1 MAARWEQITEL
12 FKQTAQEVT
21 STPSSWRAFL
31 TSACR
36 NYRLPFDEQLLIYA
50 QRPYAT
56 AVLEI
61 ERWNQRFGR
70 WVNRGAKGI
79 AVFDR
84 ERPHRLRY
92 YFDMAD
98 THETRMSRPVPLWQV
113 RPEYE
118 QDVVETLENSFGEL
132 EHREDFG
139 DALLSAARNAVED
152 NMGDYLAE
160 LELLIQGSLLE
171 ELDEDNLTLQFRTL
185 VGNSVAAML
194 LARCGIDPLYYLED
208 EDFQE
213 IGNFNIPETRN
224 ALGVAT
230 RDIARMCLDE
240 IARTVLSLE
249 RQAQIEN
256 CTLANLSTN
265 LYAEA
270 REPETPPE
278 RSQHNGSDLH
288 YAGGL
293 PAAQSAAAPGEIDA
307 SGQVRPD
314 AETIFTGASENYLH
328 QPADQRQAEQPSG
341 EDPAERPAPDGGNRG
356 ADGES
361 RGRDGG
367 TESQRSD
374 KVGADDEQHPERG
387 GGNGAGGADLQLNT
401 PQDNRDIQRPSQ
413 ESQQM
418 SLFDFAAFQQPAQAE
433 GTVQPSIFP
442 HPALPQQVIDE
453 ALCIGANDQNSRLII
468 CAYFKKDKPDNAQ
481 FLVEHYGENGA
492 GFYLDGR
499 QYAIWYNAEGIR
511 IAQGESAQRSSAI
524 LIPWEQAAARIRE
537 LLDLGRYMPQSEL
550 DQVDHYEINVLA
562 DRLLMMFRDIE
573 DEDKRFFPSLRAAYE
588 KPKGFPEAVEEIA
601 GLLSREDGLQTII
614 SEYRIFAAAYQE
626 NPDIMRFHFHRPRK
640 LLKQLSDLQREPLHF
655 TAAEGYDPQRRFFI
669 SGDEIDNLLRGG
681 KRSTDYRLAVYSFYR
696 NHTERKDRENFLKH
710 YHGEYSGYSG
720 GNDDV
725 TYQLS
730 RGVSFSHGD
739 LTRPYAKVEL
749 KWNAVEKRVS
759 AMIAQGQFLTDDD
772 RAAMPQYEKHQLARN
787 IRAFFENVPQE
798 QPHPYP
804 FGFDYWDAVKLIEP
818 QLDDLARVEEIY
830 QMMVPILEATPQDDR
845 MYALRRQAFENLA
858 AFRQG
863 TFTLFAEHKEPVAPT
878 MPQKKAYDLGY
889 GHLGNGLTVWNRL
902 EEEHGDYKTV
912 AHIALDRTV
921 QIYDEE
927 MPQTVREE
935 IQRIADTSEMTISVT
950 QDAPVFAVP
959 PRVQEPPQKEE
970 PADPYPEL
978 AAQVL
983 RFVGEFDGSRMDYGE
998 DDAQAVENIARQL
1011 HDPVQREEIRRL
1023 LQSFLDHADPE
1034 EEIAVDITLCM
1045 EQIAELPTALTPEQA
1060 QIEEIAGYLEE
1071 AGYAASSEL
1080 VEEGLMDYRA
1090 HGGKGNSQDVADF
1103 IEREFLSEEPELA
1116 SLEIAK
1122 EFINDFCVA
1131 EYGSPA
1137 DFSDLE
1143 KVGIAYTTVT
1153 DEEIPIQVNAD
1164 LVHYRIERYLD
1175 GQFLERRQYESLDE
1189 LIQNELA
1196 ELDFDDLISVS
1207 DAELESIGAT
1217 LEQGSDDYRLLSRLK
1232 ADCEYF
1238 LGYGGRAE
1246 KHLWA
1251 GSVREQI
1258 AKMRELYDALP
1269 EKPEWLTPEDIDRY
1283 AQCMEPPYEV
1293 VVYHHFENGFDE
1305 RLDYQTL
1312 AGAEQAAQKY
1322 VAGTMEGEDGFAYDG
1337 AGIYDLQENRWLRV
1351 YGKFPDERAM
1361 EQSAQALAEEQQR
1374 ENEPVRTK
1382 VEEPAAYAD
1391 LAGKELTM
1399 DGHRFV
1405 VERVSDVSGD
1415 VTLRDLTFE
1424 ESVGFPINRIEDI
1437 DTVRRLIAEQE
1448 PPKQEEPVKLRSV
1461 VIDLTA
1467 PAQEETPAKKEE
1479 LPAPPPARREK
1490 VSPFVLHPEIPSS
1503 ERHNFRI
1510 TDDHLGEGGAKT
1522 KFKNNVAAIRTLK
1535 EIEFDDRLA
1544 TPEEQEILSRYVGWG
1559 GLPQAFDENN
1569 EQWADEFAELY
1580 GLLSPEEY
1588 EAAKATTLNAHYTS
1602 PTVVKAIYQAV
1613 ENMGFR
1619 TGNIL
1624 EPSCGIGN
1632 FFGLVP
1638 ESMSE
1643 SNLYGVELDSISGR
1657 IAKQLYPK
1665 ADITVA
1671 GFETT
1676 DRRDFYDLAVGNV
1689 PFGQYQ
1695 VNDPAYNKLGF
1706 SIHNY
1711 FFAKALDQ
1719 VRPGGV
1725 VAFVTSRYTMDAK
1738 DSTVR
1743 RYLAQRA
1750 ELLGAI
1756 RLPNN
1761 AFKTNAGTEVVSDIL
1776 FLQKRER
1783 PIEADPDWTQVG
1795 QTEDGFLINQY
1806 FIDHPEMVLGQP
1818 MTESTQYGR
1827 RDYTVAPIEGADLAQ
1842 QLGQAG
1848 AHIHGKITLRSAD
1861 QREEDTPAP
1870 DFIPADP
1877 TVRNYSYTLVD
1888 GGIYFR
1894 ENSIMTRADLN
1905 VTAEDRVRGMIA
1917 LRDCA
1922 RSLLEIQMENGSE
1935 EAVQAGQQEL
1945 NRLYDSFTAQY
1956 GLLNS
1961 RANTSVFSADSSFPL
1976 LCSLEVLDEQGSL
1989 KRKADLF
1996 TKRTIQPYR
2005 AVTHVDT
2012 ASEALAVSI
2021 GEKAQVDLEYMA
2033 QLSDKSEEEL
2043 VRDLQGIIFP
2053 VPGKVE
2059 IDGKPHYVTADEY
2072 LSGNVREKLKTARQ
2086 AAEQDPSF
2094 AVNVVALEKMQP
2106 KDLTAGEI
2114 SVRLGAAWIPV
2125 DVAEQFTHELLQTPF
2140 YYKRHIRVQYS
2151 PVTGEWN
2158 ISEKSL
2164 DRNNIRVF
2172 NTYGTKRVNAYKL
2185 IENTLNLRD
2194 VRVFDTVLD
2203 ENGKEQRVL
2212 NKKETA
2218 IAQDKQDQI
2227 KEKFQE
2233 WVWADHARRERLCT
2247 LYNERFNAIRPR
2259 EYDGSHLVF
2268 AGMNPEI
2275 SLRPHQ
2281 RNAVARAIYG
2291 GNALFAHV
2299 VGAGKT
2305 YEMIAAAMESKR
2317 LGLSSKALFV
2327 VPNHIIGDF
2336 ASDFLDLY
2344 PGANILVA
2352 TKKDFEKQRRKK
2364 FCARI
2369 ATGDYDGIILGH
2381 SQFEKIPLSTERQ
2394 QAMLKRQIAEVVA
2407 GIQAAKKQEGS
2418 RFTVKQMEKSKKSL
2432 EAKLKKLHDQSAKDD
2447 VVTFEELG
2455 VDRLFIDEADLFKNL
2470 YLYTKMRNVGG
2481 ISQTESLKASDLY
2494 MKCQYMDELTGGKGV
2509 VFATGTPVS
2518 NSMAELYTMQRYLQ
2532 GNLLKEL
2539 GLSHFDAWA
2548 SQFGETVTSMELKP
2562 EGQGFQQ
2569 KTRFSNFYN
2578 LPELMALFKEVAD
2591 IQTAD
2596 MLNLPVPKAKYET
2609 VVCKPSDI
2617 QKEMVEA
2624 LGRRADAVRSGAVDA
2639 SQDNMLLITNDG
2651 RKLALDQ
2658 RLLNPLLPDVEGSK
2672 VNVCAEK
2679 VFQIWKDTQKDHLT
2693 QLVFCDLSTPKS
2705 DGTFS
2710 VYNDLKEKLVA
2721 RGIPQEEIAFVH
2733 SAANETQK
2741 QQLFGKVRAGQVRVL
2756 LGSTAKMGA
2765 GTNVQDRLIALHDLD
2780 CPWRPRDLEQR
2791 SGRIIRQGNQNPEV
2805 QIYRYVTEGTFDS
2818 YLYQMVENKQRFI
2831 SQVFTSKA
2839 PARVMQEIDD
2849 VVLSYNEIKALAT
2862 GNPQI
2867 IERANLETEV
2877 NKLKMLQAS
2886 FLSQKYELEDKVLKY
2901 YPQQIQQYEERIA
2914 GTTAD
2919 IARRD
2924 QNTPAEGFPPMCVKE
2939 ITYTEKAQAGKA
2951 LLDACSQMEST
2962 ERVSV
2967 GSYRGFEMELSY
2979 EAFSKEYQVS
2989 LKGAL
2994 SHRVS
2999 LGTDVF
3005 GNITRLD
3012 NALNGLEQFLES
3024 YRGALERTKE
3034 QMETAK
3040 TEAEKPFDREA
3051 ELREK
3056 SQRLAELTKL
3066 LKLDE
3071 KDRELLDSAPEEGDD
3086 VPTRKAAC
3094 RER

>member
-1 MAARWEQITEL
+1 MATRWEQITEL
-12 FKQTAQEVT
+12 FKQTAREVT
-21 STPSSWRAFL
+21 TTPASWRAFL

-50 QRPYAT
+50 QRPDAT
-56 AVLEI
+56 AVLEM

-84 ERPHRLRY
+84 EHPNWLRY
-92 YFDMAD
+92 YFDVAD

-132 EHREDFG
+132 EHREDLG

-152 NMGDYLAE
+152 NMGDYLGE
-160 LELLIQGSLLE
+160 LEQLTQGSLLE
-171 ELDEDNLTLQFRTL
+171 ELDGDNLALQFRTVL
-185 VGNSVAAML
+185 GNSVAAML
-194 LARCGIDPLYYLED
+194 LARCGIDPAGYLED

-213 IGNFNIPETRN
+213 IGNFNTPETRN

-249 RQAQIEN
+249 RQAQKEN
-256 CTLANLSTN
+256 RTLANLSTN

-270 REPETPPE
+270 REPENPLE
-278 RSQHNGSDLH
+278 RSQHHGSDLH
-288 YAGGL
+288 QAGGL
-293 PAAQSAAAPGEIDA
+293 FDSQSAAAPGGAD
-307 SGQVRPD
+307 SPGQVRPD
-314 AETIFTGASENYLH
+314 AETLFTGASENHLH
-328 QPADQRQAEQPSG
+328 QPADQRETEQASG
-341 EDPAERPAPDGGNRG
+341 GDPADRPAPDGGNRG
-356 ADGES
+356 ADGENP
-361 RGRDGG
+361 GRDGG
-367 TESQRSD
+367 TESQQSHA
-374 KVGADDEQHPERG
+374 VGGPDEQLAQRG
-387 GGNGAGGADLQLNT
+387 GGNSADGADLQLNT
-401 PQDNRDIQRPSQ
+401 PQDNGDIQRPSQ
-413 ESQQM
+413 KSQQM
-418 SLFDFAAFQQPAQAE
+418 SLFDFGE
-433 GTVQPSIFP
+433 
-442 HPALPQQVIDE
+442 VI
-453 ALCIGANDQNSRLII
+453 
-468 CAYFKKDKPDNAQ
+468 PD
-481 FLVEHYGENGA
+481 
-492 GFYLDGR
+492 
-499 QYAIWYNAEGIR
+499 
-511 IAQGESAQRSSAI
+511 
-524 LIPWEQAAARIRE
+524 
-537 LLDLGRYMPQSEL
+537 
-550 DQVDHYEINVLA
+550 
-562 DRLLMMFRDIE
+562 
-573 DEDKRFFPSLRAAYE
+573 
-588 KPKGFPEAVEEIA
+588 
-601 GLLSREDGLQTII
+601 
-614 SEYRIFAAAYQE
+614 
-626 NPDIMRFHFHRPRK
+626 
-640 LLKQLSDLQREPLHF
+640 
-655 TAAEGYDPQRRFFI
+655 
-669 SGDEIDNLLRGG
+669 
-681 KRSTDYRLAVYSFYR
+681 
-696 NHTERKDRENFLKH
+696 
-710 YHGEYSGYSG
+710 
-720 GNDDV
+720 
-725 TYQLS
+725 
-730 RGVSFSHGD
+730 
-739 LTRPYAKVEL
+739 
-749 KWNAVEKRVS
+749 
-759 AMIAQGQFLTDDD
+759 
-772 RAAMPQYEKHQLARN
+772 
-787 IRAFFENVPQE
+787 
-798 QPHPYP
+798 
-804 FGFDYWDAVKLIEP
+804 
-818 QLDDLARVEEIY
+818 
-830 QMMVPILEATPQDDR
+830 
-845 MYALRRQAFENLA
+845 
-858 AFRQG
+858 
-863 TFTLFAEHKEPVAPT
+863 
-878 MPQKKAYDLGY
+878 KAYDLGY
-889 GHLGNGLTVWNRL
+889 GHLGNGVTVWNRL

-912 AHIALDRTV
+912 AHIAPDRTV
-921 QIYDEE
+921 TIYDEE
-927 MPQTVREE
+927 MPQAVREE
-935 IQRIADTSEMTISVT
+935 IQRIADTSEMTISAT
-950 QDAPVFAVP
+950 QDAPVFSVSPREKEPQLNQDTFSIYQIPSTPEGRDFRFRSHEELESEGLAVDRNNYDLIYTAP
-959 PRVQEPPQKEE
+959 LAHGTTLEDIYYTFNADDRPTGFRGHSLSVSDVVVLNRDGEEEAYYCDNYGFTPVPEFLRGIPLETAETSMEPTPAQEETETGSGLEGAEAAPAEQIPE
-970 PADPYPEL
+970 PLQRHGEQHFPDTEPYIYCEWSESPVFADKSRYS
-978 AAQVL
+978 
-983 RFVGEFDGSRMDYGE
+983 VGEFDALMRQADAERVAGSQAALEKYGGNWQAWY
-998 DDAQAVENIARQL
+998 DA
-1011 HDPVQREEIRRL
+1011 D
-1023 LQSFLDHADPE
+1023 DPE
-1034 EEIAVDITLCM
+1034 NAQYLGYDKVKFTVVMPDGTTYTERQDIGDGDGGMLDFLAKYPQYQNVLPALREAAVRS
-1045 EQIAELPTALTPEQA
+1045 QPA
-1060 QIEEIAGYLEE
+1060 LEE
-1071 AGYAASSEL
+1071 P
-1080 VEEGLMDYRA
+1080 VEETVPYNYE
-1090 HGGKGNSQDVADF
+1090 H
-1103 IEREFLSEEPELA
+1103 
-1116 SLEIAK
+1116 
-1122 EFINDFCVA
+1122 
-1131 EYGSPA
+1131 EY
-1137 DFSDLE
+1137 L
-1143 KVGIAYTTVT
+1143 
-1153 DEEIPIQVNAD
+1153 
-1164 LVHYRIERYLD
+1164 
-1175 GQFLERRQYESLDE
+1175 
-1189 LIQNELA
+1189 
-1196 ELDFDDLISVS
+1196 
-1207 DAELESIGAT
+1207 
-1217 LEQGSDDYRLLSRLK
+1217 LLSRLK
-1232 ADCEYF
+1232 ADCDYF
-1238 LGYGGRAE
+1238 LGAGGRVE

-1251 GSVREQI
+1251 GNVREQI
-1258 AKMRELYDALP
+1258 AKMRELYAALP
-1269 EKPEWLTPEDIDRY
+1269 EKPEWLTSEDIDRY
-1283 AQCMEPPYEV
+1283 ESQM
-1293 VVYHHFENGFDE
+1293 
-1305 RLDYQTL
+1305 
-1312 AGAEQAAQKY
+1312 AA
-1322 VAGTMEGEDGFAYDG
+1322 
-1337 AGIYDLQENRWLRV
+1337 
-1351 YGKFPDERAM
+1351 
-1361 EQSAQALAEEQQR
+1361 
-1374 ENEPVRTK
+1374 PVR
-1382 VEEPAAYAD
+1382 EE
-1391 LAGKELTM
+1391 E
-1399 DGHRFV
+1399 
-1405 VERVSDVSGD
+1405 
-1415 VTLRDLTFE
+1415 
-1424 ESVGFPINRIEDI
+1424 
-1437 DTVRRLIAEQE
+1437 
-1448 PPKQEEPVKLRSV
+1448 
-1461 VIDLTA
+1461 A
-1467 PAQEETPAKKEE
+1467 PAQKEE
-1479 LPAPPPARREK
+1479 QLSLP
-1490 VSPFVLHPEIPSS
+1490 HPEIPNSG
-1503 ERHNFRI
+1503 RHNFRI

-1522 KFKNNVAAIRTLK
+1522 KFRNNVAAIQILK
-1535 EIEFDDRLA
+1535 KIESEERLA

-1559 GLPQAFDENN
+1559 GLPQAFDGNN
-1569 EQWADEFAELY
+1569 PQWADEFAELQK
-1580 GLLSPEEY
+1580 LLSPEEY

-1602 PTVVKAIYQAV
+1602 PTVIKAIYQAV

-1643 SNLYGVELDSISGR
+1643 SNLYGVELDSLTGR
-1657 IAKQLYPK
+1657 IAQQLYQQSSI
-1665 ADITVA
+1665 AVQ
-1671 GFETT
+1671 GFEEAELP
-1676 DRRDFYDLAVGNV
+1676 DSFFDLAIGNV
-1689 PFGQYQ
+1689 PFGGYTLH
-1695 VNDPAYNKLGF
+1695 DKRYDKYHFL
-1706 SIHNY
+1706 IHDY
-1711 FFAKALDQ
+1711 FFAKTLDK

-1725 VAFVTSRYTMDAK
+1725 VAFITSKGTMDK
-1738 DSTVR
+1738 QNPSVR
-1743 RYLAQRA
+1743 QYIAERAQ
-1750 ELLGAI
+1750 LIGVI

-1761 AFKTNAGTEVVSDIL
+1761 AFLANAGTQVTTDIL
-1776 FLQKRER
+1776 FLQKREKLVDVR
-1783 PIEADPDWTQVG
+1783 LPEPDSGLEWLHLG
-1795 QTEDGFLINQY
+1795 QTEDGVPVNQY
-1806 FIDHPEMVLGQP
+1806 FLDHPEMLLGKMAYDRSMYGNEKETTCQP
-1818 MTESTQYGR
+1818 L
-1827 RDYTVAPIEGADLAQ
+1827 EGANLSDLLAKAVGNLHAQ
-1842 QLGQAG
+1842 YTPYEMEEL
-1848 AHIHGKITLRSAD
+1848 D
-1861 QREEDTPAP
+1861 EEEDRS
-1870 DFIPADP
+1870 IPADP
-1877 TVRNYSYTLVD
+1877 TVRNFSYTVVD
-1888 GGIYFR
+1888 GAIYYR
-1894 ENSIMTRADLN
+1894 ENSLMHPVEVS
-1905 VTAEDRVRGMIA
+1905 VTAGNRIRGMIE

-1935 EAVQAGQQEL
+1935 EAVQTGQQEL

-1976 LCSLEVLDEQGSL
+1976 LCSLEVLDEQGNL

-1996 TKRTIQPYR
+1996 SKRTIQPYR

-2012 ASEALAVSI
+2012 ASEALAVSL
-2021 GEKAQVDLEYMA
+2021 GEKARVDLDYMA

-2043 VRDLQGIIFP
+2043 VRDLQGVIFP
-2053 VPGKVE
+2053 VPGE
-2059 IDGKPHYVTADEY
+2059 AEEDGSPHYVTADEY

-2094 AVNVVALEKMQP
+2094 SVNVEALEKVQP

-2114 SVRLGAAWIPV
+2114 SVRLGAAWIPE

-2140 YYKRHIRVQYS
+2140 YYKSRIRVRYS

-2158 ISEKSL
+2158 VSEKSL
-2164 DRNNIRVF
+2164 DRSNIRVF
-2172 NTYGTKRVNAYKL
+2172 STYGTKRVNAYKL
-2185 IENTLNLRD
+2185 IEDTLNLRD
-2194 VRVFDTVLD
+2194 VRVFDTVQD
-2203 ENGKEQRVL
+2203 ENGNDQRVL

-2233 WVWADHARRERLCT
+2233 WVWADPSRRERLCR
-2247 LYNERFNAIRPR
+2247 LYNEKFNAIRPR

-2275 SLRPHQ
+2275 TLRPHQ

-2381 SQFEKIPLSTERQ
+2381 SQFEKIPLSPERQ
-2394 QAMLKRQIAEVVA
+2394 QAMLKKQIAEVVA
-2407 GIQAAKKQEGS
+2407 GIQAAKQQEGS
-2418 RFTVKQMEKSKKSL
+2418 RFTVKQMERSKKSL
-2432 EAKLKKLHDQSAKDD
+2432 ETKLKKLNDQSAKDD

-2494 MKCQYMDELTGGKGV
+2494 MKCQYMDELTGSKGV

-2624 LGRRADAVRSGAVDA
+2624 LGQRADAVRAGKVDA
-2639 SQDNMLLITNDG
+2639 SKDNMLLITNDG

-2679 VFQIWKDTQKDHLT
+2679 VYQIWKDTRVQRLT

-2710 VYNDLKEKLVA
+2710 VYNDLKDKLVGC
-2721 RGIPQEEIAFVH
+2721 GIPEEEIAFVH

-2877 NKLKMLQAS
+2877 NKLKMLRAS
-2886 FLSQKYELEDKVLKY
+2886 FLSQKYELEDKVLKF

-2924 QNTPAEGFPPMCVKE
+2924 QNTPAEGFAPMNVKG
-2939 ITYTEKAQAGKA
+2939 IAYTEKARAGKA

-2962 ERVSV
+2962 EPVSV
-2967 GSYRGFEMELSY
+2967 GSYRGFGMELSY

-2989 LKGAL
+2989 LKGTL

-3012 NALNGLEQFLES
+3012 NALNGLEQRLES
-3024 YRGALERTKE
+3024 SREALERTKE

>member
-12 FKQTAQEVT
+12 FKQTVQEVT

-36 NYRLPFDEQLLIYA
+36 NYRLPFDEQVLIYA
-50 QRPYAT
+50 QRPDAT

-84 ERPHRLRY
+84 EHPNRLRY
-92 YFDMAD
+92 YFDLAD

-113 RPEYE
+113 RSEYE
-118 QDVVETLENSFGEL
+118 QDVVETLENCFGEL
-132 EHREDFG
+132 EHREDLG
-139 DALLSAARNAVED
+139 DALLSAVRNAVED

-160 LELLIQGSLLE
+160 LEQLTQGSLLE
-171 ELDEDNLTLQFRTL
+171 ELDGDNLALQFRTVL
-185 VGNSVAAML
+185 GNSVAAML
-194 LARCGIDPLYYLED
+194 LARCGVDPSGYLED
-208 EDFQE
+208 EDFQDV
-213 IGNFNIPETRN
+213 GNFNTLETRN

-249 RQAQIEN
+249 RQGQKEN
-256 CTLANLSTN
+256 RILADSPTN
-265 LYAEA
+265 LYAET

-278 RSQHNGSDLH
+278 RSQQNGSDLH
-288 YAGGL
+288 HAGGL
-293 PAAQSAAAPGEIDA
+293 PASQSAAAPGGADA
-307 SGQVRPD
+307 PGQIRAD
-314 AETIFTGASENYLH
+314 AETLFAGAPENHLH
-328 QPADQRQAEQPSG
+328 QPVDQRQAEQPSG
-341 EDPAERPAPDGGNRG
+341 GDPADRPAPDGADRG
-356 ADGES
+356 ADGQGS
-361 RGRDGG
+361 GRDGG
-367 TESQRSD
+367 TESQRPD
-374 KVGADDEQHPERG
+374 EMGADDEQPAERG
-387 GGNGAGGADLQLNT
+387 GGNGAGRTDLQLNT
-401 PQDNRDIQRPSQ
+401 PQDNGDIQRPSQ

-418 SLFDFAAFQQPAQAE
+418 SLFDF
-433 GTVQPSIFP
+433 
-442 HPALPQQVIDE
+442 
-453 ALCIGANDQNSRLII
+453 
-468 CAYFKKDKPDNAQ
+468 
-481 FLVEHYGENGA
+481 
-492 GFYLDGR
+492 
-499 QYAIWYNAEGIR
+499 
-511 IAQGESAQRSSAI
+511 
-524 LIPWEQAAARIRE
+524 
-537 LLDLGRYMPQSEL
+537 
-550 DQVDHYEINVLA
+550 
-562 DRLLMMFRDIE
+562 
-573 DEDKRFFPSLRAAYE
+573 
-588 KPKGFPEAVEEIA
+588 
-601 GLLSREDGLQTII
+601 
-614 SEYRIFAAAYQE
+614 
-626 NPDIMRFHFHRPRK
+626 
-640 LLKQLSDLQREPLHF
+640 
-655 TAAEGYDPQRRFFI
+655 
-669 SGDEIDNLLRGG
+669 GG
-681 KRSTDYRLAVYSFYR
+681 
-696 NHTERKDRENFLKH
+696 
-710 YHGEYSGYSG
+710 
-720 GNDDV
+720 
-725 TYQLS
+725 
-730 RGVSFSHGD
+730 
-739 LTRPYAKVEL
+739 
-749 KWNAVEKRVS
+749 
-759 AMIAQGQFLTDDD
+759 
-772 RAAMPQYEKHQLARN
+772 
-787 IRAFFENVPQE
+787 
-798 QPHPYP
+798 
-804 FGFDYWDAVKLIEP
+804 
-818 QLDDLARVEEIY
+818 
-830 QMMVPILEATPQDDR
+830 
-845 MYALRRQAFENLA
+845 
-858 AFRQG
+858 
-863 TFTLFAEHKEPVAPT
+863 
-878 MPQKKAYDLGY
+878 KAYDLGY
-889 GHLGNGLTVWNRL
+889 GHLGNGVTVWNRL
-902 EEEHGDYKTV
+902 EEKHGDYKTV
-912 AHIALDRTV
+912 AHIAPDRTV
-921 QIYDEE
+921 TIYDEE
-927 MPQTVREE
+927 MPQAVREE
-935 IQRIADTSEMTISVT
+935 IQRIADTSEMTVSAT
-950 QDAPVFAVP
+950 QDAPVFTVL
-959 PRVQEPPQKEE
+959 PRAQEPPQKEE
-970 PADPYPEL
+970 LSA
-978 AAQVL
+978 
-983 RFVGEFDGSRMDYGE
+983 S
-998 DDAQAVENIARQL
+998 
-1011 HDPVQREEIRRL
+1011 
-1023 LQSFLDHADPE
+1023 
-1034 EEIAVDITLCM
+1034 
-1045 EQIAELPTALTPEQA
+1045 PTQ
-1060 QIEEIAGYLEE
+1060 
-1071 AGYAASSEL
+1071 
-1080 VEEGLMDYRA
+1080 
-1090 HGGKGNSQDVADF
+1090 
-1103 IEREFLSEEPELA
+1103 
-1116 SLEIAK
+1116 
-1122 EFINDFCVA
+1122 
-1131 EYGSPA
+1131 
-1137 DFSDLE
+1137 
-1143 KVGIAYTTVT
+1143 
-1153 DEEIPIQVNAD
+1153 AD
-1164 LVHYRIERYLD
+1164 LQPKKE
-1175 GQFLERRQYESLDE
+1175 G
-1189 LIQNELA
+1189 
-1196 ELDFDDLISVS
+1196 
-1207 DAELESIGAT
+1207 
-1217 LEQGSDDYRLLSRLK
+1217 
-1232 ADCEYF
+1232 
-1238 LGYGGRAE
+1238 
-1246 KHLWA
+1246 
-1251 GSVREQI
+1251 
-1258 AKMRELYDALP
+1258 ALP
-1269 EKPEWLTPEDIDRY
+1269 L
-1283 AQCMEPPYEV
+1283 
-1293 VVYHHFENGFDE
+1293 
-1305 RLDYQTL
+1305 
-1312 AGAEQAAQKY
+1312 
-1322 VAGTMEGEDGFAYDG
+1322 
-1337 AGIYDLQENRWLRV
+1337 
-1351 YGKFPDERAM
+1351 
-1361 EQSAQALAEEQQR
+1361 
-1374 ENEPVRTK
+1374 
-1382 VEEPAAYAD
+1382 
-1391 LAGKELTM
+1391 
-1399 DGHRFV
+1399 
-1405 VERVSDVSGD
+1405 
-1415 VTLRDLTFE
+1415 
-1424 ESVGFPINRIEDI
+1424 
-1437 DTVRRLIAEQE
+1437 
-1448 PPKQEEPVKLRSV
+1448 PPKRP
-1461 VIDLTA
+1461 
-1467 PAQEETPAKKEE
+1467 
-1479 LPAPPPARREK
+1479 RRERITFT
-1490 VSPFVLHPEIPSS
+1490 PLHPEILNS

-1510 TDDHLGEGGAKT
+1510 TDDHLGAGGAKT
-1522 KFKNNVAAIRTLK
+1522 KFRNNVAAIQTLRK
-1535 EIEFDDRLA
+1535 IESEGRLA

-1559 GLPQAFDENN
+1559 GLPQVFDGENP
-1569 EQWADEFAELY
+1569 QWAEEFAELK

-1588 EAAKATTLNAHYTS
+1588 DAAKATTLNAHYTS
-1602 PTVVKAIYQAV
+1602 PTVIKAIYQAV

-1638 ESMSE
+1638 ESMKDSH
-1643 SNLYGVELDSISGR
+1643 LYGVELDPLTGR
-1657 IAKQLYPK
+1657 IAQQLYQQNSI
-1665 ADITVA
+1665 AVQ
-1671 GFETT
+1671 GFENTELP
-1676 DRRDFYDLAVGNV
+1676 DSFFDLAIGNV
-1689 PFGQYQ
+1689 PFGSYSLH
-1695 VNDPAYNKLGF
+1695 DKRYDKHHFL
-1706 SIHNY
+1706 IHDY
-1711 FFAKALDQ
+1711 FFAKTLDK
-1719 VRPGGV
+1719 VRPGGI
-1725 VAFVTSRYTMDAK
+1725 VAFITSKGTMDK
-1738 DSTVR
+1738 QNPSVR
-1743 RYLAQRA
+1743 KYLAERA
-1750 ELLGAI
+1750 QLIGAI

-1761 AFKTNAGTEVVSDIL
+1761 AFLANAGTQVTTDIL
-1776 FLQKRER
+1776 FLQKREKLVDVSM
-1783 PIEADPDWTQVG
+1783 PAPDSGLEWLHLG
-1795 QTEDGFLINQY
+1795 QTEDGVPINQY
-1806 FIDHPEMVLGQP
+1806 FLEHPEMMLGQMAFDRSMYGNAKETTCKP
-1818 MTESTQYGR
+1818 LEGESLSDLLAKAVGNLHAQY
-1827 RDYTVAPIEGADLAQ
+1827 APYEIEE
-1842 QLGQAG
+1842 
-1848 AHIHGKITLRSAD
+1848 
-1861 QREEDTPAP
+1861 REDEDTS
-1870 DFIPADP
+1870 IPADP
-1877 TVRNYSYTLVD
+1877 TVKNFSYTIVD
-1888 GGIYFR
+1888 GQVYYR
-1894 ENSIMTRADLN
+1894 ENSLMHPVEVS
-1905 VTAEDRVRGMIA
+1905 VTAENRIRGMIE

-1935 EAVQAGQQEL
+1935 DAVQAGQQEL

-1961 RANTSVFSADSSFPL
+1961 RANTTVFSADSSFPL
-1976 LCSLEVLDEQGSL
+1976 LCSLEILDEQGNL

-2012 ASEALAVSI
+2012 ASEALAVSL
-2021 GEKAQVDLEYMA
+2021 GEKARVDLEYMGSLTGKTQE
-2033 QLSDKSEEEL
+2033 QLAEEL
-2043 VRDLQGIIFP
+2043 RGVIFP
-2053 VPGKVE
+2053 VPGEVE
-2059 IDGKPHYVTADEY
+2059 TNGKPHYATADEY
-2072 LSGNVREKLKTARQ
+2072 LSGNVREKLRTAKQ
-2086 AAEQDPSF
+2086 AAEQDGTYSI
-2094 AVNVVALEKMQP
+2094 NVEALEKVQP

-2114 SVRLGAAWIPV
+2114 SVRLGAAWIPE

-2140 YYKRHIRVQYS
+2140 YYKSRIRVRYS

-2158 ISEKSL
+2158 VSEKSL
-2164 DRNNIRVF
+2164 DRSNIRVF

-2185 IENTLNLRD
+2185 IEDTLNLRD
-2194 VRVFDTVLD
+2194 VRVFDTVQD

-2233 WVWADHARRERLCT
+2233 WVWADPARRERLCT

-2275 SLRPHQ
+2275 TLRPHQ
-2281 RNAVARAIYG
+2281 RNAVARTIYG

-2317 LGLSSKALFV
+2317 LGLSGKALFV

-2381 SQFEKIPLSTERQ
+2381 SQFEKIPLSSERQ
-2394 QAMLKRQIAEVVA
+2394 QAMLKKQIAEVVA
-2407 GIQAAKKQEGS
+2407 GIQVAKKQEGA

-2432 EAKLKKLHDQSAKDD
+2432 EAKLKKLNDQSAKDD

-2591 IQTAD
+2591 IQTSD

-2617 QKEMVEA
+2617 QREMVEA
-2624 LGRRADAVRSGAVDA
+2624 LGQRADAVRSGAVDA

-2679 VFQIWKDTQKDHLT
+2679 VYQIWKDTQKDHLT

-2710 VYNDLKEKLVA
+2710 VYNDLKNKLMA
-2721 RGIPQEEIAFVH
+2721 RGIPEEEIAFVH
-2733 SAANETQK
+2733 SAANEAQK
-2741 QQLFGKVRAGQVRVL
+2741 QQLFGKVRVGQVRVL
-2756 LGSTAKMGA
+2756 MGSTAKMGA
-2765 GTNVQDRLIALHDLD
+2765 GTNVQDKLIALHDLD

-2791 SGRIIRQGNQNPEV
+2791 SGRIIRQGNRNPEV

-2877 NKLKMLQAS
+2877 NKLKMLRAS
-2886 FLSQKYELEDKVLKY
+2886 FLSQRYELEDKVLKY

-2924 QNTPAEGFPPMCVKE
+2924 QNTPAEGFAPMNVKG
-2939 ITYTEKAQAGKA
+2939 IAYTEKAQAGKS
-2951 LLDACSQMEST
+2951 LLDACSQIEST
-2962 ERVSV
+2962 EPVSI
-2967 GSYRGFEMELSY
+2967 GSYRGFGMELSY

-3012 NALNGLEQFLES
+3012 NALNNLEQFLGS

-3040 TEAEKPFDREA
+3040 TEAEKPFPREG

-3071 KDRELLDSAPEEGDD
+3071 KDRELLDSAPGEGEV
-3086 VPTRKAAC
+3086 VPTRKVVG